1 MKGGILMKRL
11 FLVVCGIALLAFI
24 GWTSYGQKQNSG
36 KTTWEYMVKSDSS
49 LYGQRTDLGS
59 LGVEGWEL
67 VAVTTRDQIAGSNQL
82 NIETKYYLKRQ
93 R

>member
-1 MKGGILMKRL
+1 MKRL

-24 GWTSYGQKQNSG
+24 AWTSYGQKQISG
-36 KTTWEYMVKSDSS
+36 KITWEYMVKSDSS
-49 LYGQRTDLGS
+49 LYGQRTDLRS

-67 VAVTTRDQIAGSNQL
+67 VAVTTRDQIVGSNQL

>member
-1 MKGGILMKRL
+1 MKRL

-24 GWTSYGQKQNSG
+24 AWTSYGQKQNSG
-36 KTTWEYMVKSDSS
+36 KTTWEYMVKSESS

-67 VAVTTRDQIAGSNQL
+67 VAVTTRDQIVGSNQL